1 MDALF
6 DIEFFECDPLT
17 RIDKEAPLHLAV
29 RFANEKDLE
38 LGHAMIS
45 MMCEAGCDPRVRN
58 KQGQK
63 AVDLIYADHKEVKL
77 ELQKAEYVL
86 VEGLVEQEDSDH
98 DPNHNSASDS
108 D

>member
-1 MDALF
+1 MDNLF

-17 RIDKEAPLHLAV
+17 RLDKEAPLHLAV

-38 LGHAMIS
+38 LGHAMIT

-58 KQGQK
+58 KRNQK
-63 AVDLIYADHKEVKL
+63 AADLVYADYKDVKL

-86 VEGLVEQEDSDH
+86 VEGLVEDEDSDV

-108 D
+108 E

>member
-1 MDALF
+1 MDNLF

-29 RFANEKDLE
+29 RFANEKNLE
-38 LGHAMIS
+38 LGHAMIT

-58 KQGQK
+58 KHNQK
-63 AVDLIYADHKEVKL
+63 AVDLVYADYKEVRL
-77 ELQKAEYVL
+77 DLQKAEYIL
-86 VEGLVEQEDSDH
+86 VEGLVEEEESDV

>member
-1 MDALF
+1 MDSLF

-29 RFANEKDLE
+29 RFANEKDSE
-38 LGHAMIS
+38 LGYAMIQ
-45 MMCEAGCDPRVRN
+45 MMTEAGCDPRVRN

-63 AVDLIYADHKEVKL
+63 AVDLVYAGNADLKL

-86 VEGLVEQEDSDH
+86 VEGLTEADNSDH
-98 DPNHNSASDS
+98 DPAHNSASDS
-108 D
+108 E